1 MVSAESKVSQV
12 MFSVAHIGMV
22 NNDNKKR
29 VSREISMDN
38 KTIKDYADLLDS
50 LKDRYCRLLLITGD
64 PTHEKDTLIKIFG
77 SSSLHLQLGKT
88 LVGMVSNLSFSQRS
102 NVVLDFFANLQSQS
116 ETLLLLD
123 IEILFDRSLGIDPL
137 MLLKNTAR
145 NRSMIVNWPG
155 KIDFDASLLTYAT
168 PGHSEY
174 FEADMTDDILFWD
187 ESGRNSLNYKI
198 TGGCYEV

>member
-1 MVSAESKVSQV
+1 MAMITITGRFSNINEEHVLLDTSMGNLSQGCTD
-12 MFSVAHIGMV
+12 M
-22 NNDNKKR
+22 
-29 VSREISMDN
+29 
-38 KTIKDYADLLDS
+38 LDS

-64 PTHEKDTLIKIFG
+64 QTPEKDTLIQSFG
-77 SSSLHLQLGKT
+77 NSLPHLQLGKM
-88 LVGMVSNLSFSQRS
+88 LVGIISNLSSAQRS
-102 NVVLDFFANLQSQS
+102 KVVLDFFTNLQNQS

-155 KIDFDASLLTYAT
+155 KIDFNANLLTYAT

-174 FEADMTDDILFWD
+174 FKADLTDDILFWD
-187 ESGRNSLNYKI
+187 ESGRNSLNCKI
-198 TGGCYEV
+198 TGGYHEV